1 MCTIQLWFD
10 SETRPDFV
18 VPPNMRVWWS
28 CNDNGGA
35 WILFCRSV
43 WLEMGKETVWWEG
56 GGLCECKR
64 LTVRKVPN
72 GMGVGGTEGEVVR
85 WGV

>member
-1 MCTIQLWFD
+1 M
-10 SETRPDFV
+10 
-18 VPPNMRVWWS
+18 
-28 CNDNGGA
+28 
-35 WILFCRSV
+35 LFCRSV
-43 WLEMGKETVWWEG
+43 WLETVWWEG
-56 GGLCECKR
+56 GGLCEGKR